1 MYRLL
6 LAVLLCIGA
15 PHARGQSARPCLP
28 VDSSTARLVRY
39 AQALVSDTSSQS
51 MRASFGIPLASPTV
65 VTTVAEDAV
74 CEAAVAG
81 LDLKRS
87 SPSAQALITVRIA
100 TTPKFYLLAY
110 PSTTGALGTIIV
122 LSEGYEVIGTIGGNQ

>member
-1 MYRLL
+1 
-6 LAVLLCIGA
+6 
-15 PHARGQSARPCLP
+15 
-28 VDSSTARLVRY
+28 
-39 AQALVSDTSSQS
+39 
-51 MRASFGIPLASPTV
+51 MRASFGIPHASPTV
-65 VTTVAEDAV
+65 VTVVTEDAV

-110 PSTTGALGTIIV
+110 PSTTGVLGTIIV
-122 LSEGYEVIGTIGGNQ
+122 LSEGYEVIGAIGGNQ